1 MGFFSSLFGSN
12 KYKNI
17 NGDELENILK
27 ENKAALIL
35 DVRTLGEFRSG
46 HIPNA
51 KNIPVQELSSKIHTL
66 DAYMDEDV
74 ILYCAS
80 GARSA
85 SAARLL
91 SNNSF
96 NKIYN
101 LSGGVHSYKGQLK

>member
-1 MGFFSSLFGSN
+1 MGLFSSLFGSN
-12 KYKNI
+12 KYKTI
-17 NGDELENILK
+17 DGDELENILK
-27 ENKAALIL
+27 GSKAALIL

-46 HIPNA
+46 HIPKA
-51 KNIPVQELSSKIHTL
+51 KNIPIQELSSKIHTL
-66 DAYMDEDV
+66 NAYTNEDI

-91 SNNSF
+91 SNNGF

>member
-1 MGFFSSLFGSN
+1 
-12 KYKNI
+12 
-17 NGDELENILK
+17 
-27 ENKAALIL
+27 
-35 DVRTLGEFRSG
+35 TLGEFRSG
-46 HIPNA
+46 HIPKA
-51 KNIPVQELSSKIHTL
+51 KNIPIQELSSKIHTL
-66 DAYMDEDV
+66 NAYTNEDI

-91 SNNSF
+91 SNNGF